1 MNTIVCHYILLL
13 YYWETK
19 LHFIV
24 SNSIVLLF
32 ITTYVV
38 RLQLDSVFKDV
49 SCEVGFLKDFI
60 KCSLVLRN
68 TRTKQGKYKVRPSG
82 LQEAVR

>member
-82 LQEAVR
+82 LQEVVR